1 MNGMILYYGQSSV
14 RQFAAR
20 LNQSC
25 GFDLVNLS
33 LLPRLD
39 FKDVNPLVLGSDVT
53 RGRLSI
59 RHWLEAHWS
68 ELRAKKLVLYIV
80 SDQQGAALEKI
91 IKASLTPEM
100 RLRIQIF
107 CYQPLLQPVDR
118 DEQDEQ
124 LKPLFQYLYQ
134 LTRYQSQAT
143 ALRQRSGKY
152 SGFVSALMT

>member
-39 FKDVNPLVLGSDVT
+39 FKDVNPLVLSSDVT

-68 ELRAKKLVLYIV
+68 ELRAKKLVLYLV
-80 SDQQGAALEKI
+80 ADQPGAALEKI
-91 IKASLTPEM
+91 IKASLTSEM
-100 RLRIQIF
+100 RLRIQLF
-107 CYQPLLQPVDR
+107 CYQPFLQPVDH
-118 DEQDEQ
+118 EQFN
-124 LKPLFQYLYQ
+124 PLFHTLYE
-134 LTRYQSQAT
+134 LTRYQSRAT
-143 ALRQRSGKY
+143 SLRQRSGNIQVL
-152 SGFVSALMT
+152 SGP